1 MPKLKTSD
9 LIIIVVLVL
18 VVIGLGG
25 GIYYYSGQIEM
36 VKTQRQAKEQ
46 ELQGIRKKVANF
58 AMLQDEVARNE
69 AAMQQLADY
78 IPDQEGQAEFI
89 AQLDELTF
97 SSGVKLQNC
106 SVSEQPVPFP
116 NLPEYQIYQWNIN
129 LQSNYPQLM
138 KFLETVPNM
147 DRSVMVSKINISAG
161 MPDENESNS
170 KARYNLN
177 IQLTMDLIA
186 TTGKKVIQ

>member
-1 MPKLKTSD
+1 MPKFKTSD

-18 VVIGLGG
+18 LVIGLGC
-25 GIYYYSGQIEM
+25 GIYYYSNQIEA
-36 VKTQRQAKEQ
+36 VKIQRQAKEQ
-46 ELQGIRKKVANF
+46 ELQGIRKKVADF
-58 AMLQDEVARNE
+58 ASLQDEVARNE
-69 AAMQQLADY
+69 AAMQKLADY

-89 AQLDELTF
+89 VQLDDLTS

-106 SVSEQPVPFP
+106 SVSEQPVSFP
-116 NLPEYQIYQWNIN
+116 NLPEYQIYQWSIN
-129 LQSNYPQLM
+129 LESNYPQLM
-138 KFLETVPNM
+138 KFLETVPKLE
-147 DRSVMVSKINISAG
+147 RSVMVSKVNISAG
-161 MPDENESNS
+161 APDENERKS